1 MKLVTTEAVLTALC
15 QHCDSHIEMCGECGM
30 REIIES
36 VPSAW
41 IKCSE
46 RLPEDGKTVMCA
58 IYHTDLVVAH
68 EGETIEEA
76 VARCQAEAAKHPYMM
91 MGCYYEGEGWSEDVF
106 GAPMVCAP
114 SYWLEIPPMPPLP
127 DAPEV
132 EG

>member
-1 MKLVTTEAVLTALC
+1 MGKNE
-15 QHCDSHIEMCGECGM
+15 
-30 REIIES
+30 
-36 VPSAW
+36 W

-91 MGCYYEGEGWSEDVF
+91 MGCYYEGEGWSDDVF

-132 EG
+132 EGCGSD